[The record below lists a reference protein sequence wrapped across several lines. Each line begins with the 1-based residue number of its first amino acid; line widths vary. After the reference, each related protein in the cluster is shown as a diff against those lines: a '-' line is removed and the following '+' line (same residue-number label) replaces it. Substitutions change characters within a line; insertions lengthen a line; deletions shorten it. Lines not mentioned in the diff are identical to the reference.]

1 MRLRSLEMQKIK
13 ELEEKKEGRIKNKRF
28 KRRCLRCEKIFTAI
42 GKFTRLCD
50 ICKKQ
55 NQSID
60 SSQL

>member
-1 MRLRSLEMQKIK
+1 MQKIK